1 MRATIR
7 RLICLL
13 LALCLTAGL
22 AGCREASAPDQQ
34 EAGEEEE
41 HIQIGMTFDSF
52 VIERWRRDQD
62 IFVSTAQDLGARV
75 YVQNAN
81 GDVDEQIDQV
91 EYFIEKRM
99 DAIVIIAVDCYA
111 MSEVIQKAKDAGIV
125 VVAYDRMIDSANL
138 DLYISFDNEAVGR
151 MMGET
156 LAENLEVGSSII
168 CITGPDSDS
177 NVAEVVAGFR
187 SVLEEHPLRVAY
199 TRSAEG
205 WLAETAYAG
214 VEEALDQGIRFSG
227 VMCGNDDLA
236 TQAFQALSEHRL
248 AGSVCLVG
256 QDADLAA
263 CQRIVEGTQAMTV
276 YKPVEKLARTAAE
289 YTLRRAQGEELGLG
303 TRDNGWGQIP
313 TQLIEPIKVT
323 AENMKEVIIDGGF
336 HLEDEVY
343 LNLNERERDGG

>member
-1 MRATIR
+1 MKDRFR
-7 RLICLL
+7 RLLCLA

-22 AGCREASAPDQQ
+22 AGCRETSAPDQQ
-34 EAGEEEE
+34 ESGEEEE
-41 HIQIGMTFDSF
+41 YIQIGMTFDSF

-81 GDVDEQIDQV
+81 GNVEEQIDQV
-91 EYFIEKRM
+91 EYFIEKQM

-111 MSEVIQKAKDAGIV
+111 MSDVVQKARDAGIV
-125 VVAYDRMIDSANL
+125 VVAYDRMIEDASL

-151 MMGET
+151 MMAET
-156 LAENLEVGSSII
+156 LAENLDPGSSII

-177 NVAEVVAGFR
+177 NVAEVAAGFQ
-187 SVLEEHPLRVAY
+187 SVLERRPLRVEY

-214 VEEALDQGIRFSG
+214 VEEALDLGIQFSG
-227 VMCGNDDLA
+227 IMCGNDDLA
-236 TQAFQALSEHRL
+236 SQAFQALSEHRL

-289 YTLRRAQGEELGLG
+289 YTIRLVQGEELGLE
-303 TRDNGWGQIP
+303 TQDNGWGQIP
-313 TQLIEPIKVT
+313 TQLIEPVKVT
-323 AENMKEVIIDGGF
+323 ADNMKEVIIDGGF

-343 LNLNERERDGG
+343 LNLNEKERESG

>member
-1 MRATIR
+1 MTGRMR
-7 RLICLL
+7 RLLCLL
-13 LALCLTAGL
+13 LALLLAAGM
-22 AGCREASAPDQQ
+22 AGCGAGDETDSQTDQDPEQ
-34 EAGEEEE
+34 GL
-41 HIQIGMTFDSF
+41 QIGMTFDSF

-62 IFVSTAQDLGARV
+62 VFVSTAQDMGAEV

-81 GDVDEQIDQV
+81 GSLEEQMAQID
-91 EYFIEKRM
+91 YFIQQKM

-111 MSEVIQKAKDAGIV
+111 LADVIARAKEAGIV
-125 VVAYDRMIDSANL
+125 VVAYDRMIHNADI
-138 DLYISFDNEAVGR
+138 DLYISFDNRAVGE

-156 LAENLEVGSSII
+156 LADNLEPGSNVI

-177 NVAEVVAGFR
+177 NVAAVEEGFQEA
-187 SVLEEHPLRVAY
+187 LEGSGLNIVYRRA
-199 TRSAEG
+199 AQG

-214 VEEALDQGIRFSG
+214 VEEALSQGLTFEG

-236 TQAFQALSEHRL
+236 TQAFQALSERRL

-276 YKPVEKLARTAAE
+276 YKPVEKLAKIAAQ
-289 YTLRRAQGEELGLG
+289 YTIRLTQGEDLDLD
-303 TRDNGWGQIP
+303 TQDNGKLLVP
-313 TQLIEPIKVT
+313 TQLIEPVKVT

-336 HLEDEVY
+336 HLESEVY
-343 LNLNERERDGG
+343 LNLNGET